1 MVKWAQT
8 NSEVLHYSNIAHQ
21 CLKVMGDLRPFLALT
36 LRNKTIACGWLVGLT
51 QGRNAEQ
58 DFSIIPTAWRGS
70 IILEAPAKN
79 EALAI
84 CFLKTARFDSL
95 RARWLLR
102 AWNKGQPAAL
112 SRCGSRQKHSPM
124 NQSSFIGVALTW
136 LLCGGLAIDSY
147 ARSAGSGGSGAG
159 AGSGHDGAHREDK
172 ERGGHCNN

>member
-70 IILEAPAKN
+70 IILEDGDREIEFDFLEVDTVRSLPAPALFDGIAKN
-79 EALAI
+79 TSRSGKRR
-84 CFLKTARFDSL
+84 KTAR
-95 RARWLLR
+95 
-102 AWNKGQPAAL
+102 
-112 SRCGSRQKHSPM
+112 
-124 NQSSFIGVALTW
+124 
-136 LLCGGLAIDSY
+136 
-147 ARSAGSGGSGAG
+147 
-159 AGSGHDGAHREDK
+159 
-172 ERGGHCNN
+172 